1 MSAMKELKEMAIIHL
16 QNVAQTINELQ
27 SQKQNIENEINK
39 LVKYYEEKINLVK
52 DETLNSVQVD

>member
-1 MSAMKELKEMAIIHL
+1 MLAVKELKEMAIIHL